1 MMRLLRSAKGGPRND
16 RGFSLMEMTIMI
28 AIGAVLFT
36 SLSRSVM
43 TLSELITDNRNYTIA
58 LSLAKRQMAIM
69 NNAAYPAV
77 AAEAAQTAHTDF
89 PSFIPTQ
96 TVTSVA
102 TSGTNSIRQITI
114 RIRLNSVTG
123 PVLIRL
129 DTYRSNIIT
138 FGNGT

>member
-1 MMRLLRSAKGGPRND
+1 
-16 RGFSLMEMTIMI
+16 MI

-36 SLSRSVM
+36 GM
-43 TLSELITDNRNYTIA
+43 TRAAQTLMETAIEGRNYMIA
-58 LSLAKRQMAIM
+58 LNLAKWQMAIS

-77 AAEAAQTAHTDF
+77 VAETAQTADAAF
-89 PSFIPTQ
+89 PNFIPTQ

-102 TSGTNSIRQITI
+102 TNGANSIRLITI

-123 PVLIRL
+123 PVLVRL